1 MFNLAR
7 KLQIGLAVLMLA
19 NTAQGQSLWQP
30 PPLTPGR
37 EQQPQVTHA
46 ESSAIRI
53 TSIKVA
59 GYPVALE
66 RTPLQ
71 DAHVYLGG
79 VVGHQGDAG
88 DGLIWLCYLQPD
100 RQPPTWTLWLEQR
113 GDLYNPPLISGFQWQ
128 TLPARSA
135 PDARCKTLPRTGKVS
150 LPVPIRLGQSRA
162 AIVNLL
168 GSPTAKYPQAL
179 VYSAS
184 RQKKMISTS
193 GAHIFT
199 EIETIAVNFDHG
211 KVVAIN
217 VYKST
222 TD

>member
-1 MFNLAR
+1 MR
-7 KLQIGLAVLMLA
+7 LQIGLAVLMLA

-30 PPLTPGR
+30 PALTPGR
-37 EQQPQVTHA
+37 DQQPQVTHA
-46 ESSAIRI
+46 ESSAILI
-53 TSIKVA
+53 TSINVA

-79 VVGHQGDAG
+79 VVGHHGDAG
-88 DGLIWLCYLQPD
+88 GSLTWLCYLQPD
-100 RQPPTWTLWLEQR
+100 RRPPTWILWLEQR
-113 GDLYNPPLISGFQWQ
+113 GDLYNPSVVSGFQWQ
-128 TLPARSA
+128 TLPARSV
-135 PDARCKTLPRTGKVS
+135 PDARCKSLPPTGKVS

-162 AIVNLL
+162 AIVHLL
-168 GSPTAKYPQAL
+168 GAPTAEYPQAL

-184 RQKKMISTS
+184 RQKKIFGTS
-193 GAHIFT
+193 GAHTFT

-211 KVVAIN
+211 KVAAIN
-217 VYKST
+217 VYKAT